1 MAGMFWT
8 FVETTPA
15 VGGSVHIDGKRGH
28 HLARVLRVRPAERGI
43 AVFAGREYELEV
55 VAVDGSRI
63 EARVLT
69 DRPARGEASTAVALL
84 QAVLPNPDFDAVLEG
99 GTAVGIRQIVAVQA
113 ARSIGRPPAGRLSRW
128 EAIVESAAE
137 QSHRGAIP
145 TVRGPVTLS
154 SALDGLASS
163 RLLALDPGA
172 PVPLGQAI
180 DGSAAYTIAV
190 GPEGGWT
197 DEELSTLRARGAV
210 SVNLGPRILRARLAP
225 IVAAAIL
232 VQRP

>member
-1 MAGMFWT
+1 MFWT
-8 FVETTPA
+8 FVETMPA
-15 VGGSVHIDGKRGH
+15 LGGSVQIDGKKGH
-28 HLARVLRVRPAERGI
+28 HLARVLRVRPGERGV

-55 VAVDGSRI
+55 VAVDGARI
-63 EARVLT
+63 DARVLT
-69 DRPARGEASTAVALL
+69 DRPAGGEATTAVTLL

-99 GTAVGIRQIVAVQA
+99 GTAVGIRRFVAVQS
-113 ARSIGRPPAGRLSRW
+113 ARSIGRPPVGRLTRW

-137 QSHRGAIP
+137 QSHRGEIP
-145 TVRGPVTLS
+145 KVSGPVTLA
-154 SALDGLASS
+154 SALGVASDS
-163 RLLALDPGA
+163 RLLALEPSAGLSLA
-172 PVPLGQAI
+172 QAI

-197 DEELSTLRARGAV
+197 DEELATLRARGAV
-210 SVNLGPRILRARLAP
+210 AANLGPRILRARLAP

>member
-1 MAGMFWT
+1 MFWT
-8 FVETTPA
+8 FVEATPA
-15 VGGSVHIDGKRGH
+15 LGGSVQIDGKRGH
-28 HLARVLRVRPAERGI
+28 HLARVLRVRPGERGV
-43 AVFAGREYELEV
+43 AVFGGREYELEV
-55 VAVDGSRI
+55 ASVDGARI
-63 EARVLT
+63 DARVLT
-69 DRPARGEASTAVALL
+69 ERPARGEPTTAVTLL

-99 GTAVGIRQIVAVQA
+99 GTAVGIQRFVAVQA
-113 ARSIGRPPAGRLSRW
+113 ARSISRPPPGRLSRW

-145 TVRGPVTLS
+145 TVTGPVTAS
-154 SALDGLASS
+154 SAIDQAGKS
-163 RLLALDPGA
+163 RLLALDPA
-172 PVPLGQAI
+172 ASLHLAQAV

-197 DEELSTLRARGAV
+197 DDELSALRTRGAV
-210 SVNLGPRILRARLAP
+210 AVNLGPRILRARLAP